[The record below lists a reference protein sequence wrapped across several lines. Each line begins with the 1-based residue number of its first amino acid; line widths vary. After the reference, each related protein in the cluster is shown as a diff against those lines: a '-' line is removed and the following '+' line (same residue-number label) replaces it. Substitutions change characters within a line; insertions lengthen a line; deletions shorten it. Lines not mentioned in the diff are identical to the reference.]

1 MRTKPKQSYHEA
13 FNFIELMVV
22 LSVVALVIIA
32 IILVPQY
39 YRSKQM
45 AARINCGSN
54 LKLIALSFK
63 MFAGDNNQ
71 RFPFNTT
78 KSLANQNTSNAWQ
91 HFLALSNELGGTRTL
106 MCPQDVIRYPTMAY
120 SFGAETNGLS
130 TLQNRAVSYFV
141 NLDADEANR
150 DMVLT
155 GDRNLAIPGRQA
167 SNHLLAISGTDRL
180 QWSQRLHANKGYAAL
195 SDGSVSFTTSNC
207 PAWKDHTNLVR
218 LLLPN

>member
-1 MRTKPKQSYHEA
+1 MITRTTKSHQRA

-32 IILVPQY
+32 IILMPQY

-78 KSLANQNTSNAWQ
+78 NSPATQNTSNAWQ

-106 MCPQDVIRYPTMAY
+106 MCPQDISRYATVAN
-120 SFGAETNGLS
+120 SFGDETNGLS
-130 TLQNRAVSYFV
+130 TLQNKAVSYFV
-141 NLDADEANR
+141 NVDADEANR
-150 DMVLT
+150 DMVLA

-167 SNHLLAISGTDRL
+167 NNHLLAISGTNRL
-180 QWSQRLHANKGYAAL
+180 QWNQRLHANKGYAAL
-195 SDGSVSFTTSNC
+195 SDGSVTFTTSNC
-207 PAWKDHTNLVR
+207 PAWKDHTDRVR
-218 LLLPN
+218 LLLP